1 MKCKSII
8 QERFQLEIGIGR
20 RSSYRHKQCMLK
32 KLVLSP
38 NRQYRG
44 MHVFSKREGKVSYE
58 AGTGL
63 IFNSAPRNRRMKCH
77 HAFDWR
83 GGKTAYSVPLSQC
96 YDVEVWQ
103 ESTHRIYSNKGHRAS
118 IFLLQRNGYLL
129 RRDLRTGYL
138 LEEVYL
144 SPKYK
149 FVEIIEDR
157 EVGCLYLKSKIYAKP
172 NEDVLSAII
181 LFSFPHLEFSGFLEV
196 KKSVFGKT
204 ALKTE
209 ISQGT
214 LLVLHSN
221 KTIKLYS
228 LKDILSKFLVR
239 SYKLGET
246 LNENNLACCV
256 GKYPLGLPVNVL
268 ITGTPPVLLE
278 MKSAG
283 HSLQIGG
290 HPWHY
295 ITCPTAGKFQVFS
308 LKNKQAVEGVLE
320 ESNEV
325 EPDVI
330 VFHPDESL
338 KIVHASSSK
347 ILIYKITRGPYPKL
361 ETFFSLNAF
370 EQQIREENSRPKRS
384 SYGRKLSQN
393 NYINDVMSL
402 MLFDYED
409 ELDIFAILRVKQAV
423 LFEGPT
429 LEVIYTDSSSG
440 EIIGA
445 RDLPDCSWP
454 MVYDCQY
461 AFEIDGPLLIVT
473 TKKYENMKSTMYVF
487 LLEDSEQAFYENIKN
502 KAIMNF

>member
-228 LKDILSKFLVR
+228 LKDILSK
-239 SYKLGET
+239 
-246 LNENNLACCV
+246 
-256 GKYPLGLPVNVL
+256 
-268 ITGTPPVLLE
+268 
-278 MKSAG
+278 
-283 HSLQIGG
+283 
-290 HPWHY
+290 
-295 ITCPTAGKFQVFS
+295 VFS